1 MAATPNAAVD
11 PPEPEG
17 WPQKELRVGIVGLGR
32 MGRTHLEALDRSGRL
47 HVLAVADPAPEARA
61 FAEDRGLGAFGS
73 IEELV
78 AADQVDAAI
87 VASPT
92 STHLDAIQEL
102 AAVGIHVLSE
112 KPCGYRADEAR
123 AAGNLAERAHVVL
136 QIGYW
141 KRFVAPLRELRDRI
155 ERGELG
161 DISLI
166 SCFQWDERP
175 PSPAFRAVSGGPAI
189 DMAVHEF
196 DLMRWLT
203 GQEVVAVSGYAS
215 TTTFESAVEADPESL
230 ALVAKLSG
238 GAVGVVSVGR
248 RFVEGDAHRLQVI
261 GTAGA
266 ADVPY
271 VWPPHG
277 QEDFLAALVSQ
288 AEAFADATEGDPMIG
303 ASASDAAVALEAA
316 ALAGR
321 EWMVA

>member
-1 MAATPNAAVD
+1 MVPV
-11 PPEPEG
+11 G
-17 WPQKELRVGIVGLGR
+17 VRVGFVGLGR
-32 MGRTHLEALDRSGRL
+32 MGRTHLDALDRTGRL
-47 HVLAVADPAPEARA
+47 HVVAVADPAPEARA
-61 FAEDRGLGAFGS
+61 FAEERGLGAFGS

-78 AADQVDAAI
+78 AADQVDVAI

-92 STHLDAIQEL
+92 STHLDAVRRL
-102 AAVGIHVLSE
+102 AAAGIHVLSE

-123 AAGNLAERAHVVL
+123 AAGEAAERADVVL

-141 KRFVAPLRELRDRI
+141 KRFAAPLRDLRDRI
-155 ERGELG
+155 ERGGLG

-175 PSPAFRAVSGGPAI
+175 PSPVFRAVSGGPAI

-203 GQEVVAVSGYAS
+203 GQDIVAVTGHAS
-215 TTTFESAVEADPESL
+215 TTTFEPAVEADPESL
-230 ALVAKLSG
+230 ALVTKLSG
-238 GAVGVVSVGR
+238 GAVGIVSVGR

-277 QEDFLAALVSQ
+277 QEDFLAALVAQ
-288 AEAFADATEGDPMIG
+288 AEAFADATEGGAMTG
-303 ASASDAAVALEAA
+303 ASASDAVAALEAA

-321 EWMVA
+321 GSAVA